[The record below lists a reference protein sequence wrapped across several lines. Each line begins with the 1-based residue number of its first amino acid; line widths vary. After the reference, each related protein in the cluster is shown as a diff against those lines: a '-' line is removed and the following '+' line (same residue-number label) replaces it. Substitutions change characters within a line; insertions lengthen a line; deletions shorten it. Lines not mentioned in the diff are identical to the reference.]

1 MRNRDIDIT
10 GKQLKHANRHFVSVS
25 ETSPEK
31 GLALAIL
38 NRAKEDADNG
48 DFTALAFLLHHGL
61 KLEELILGDSYFDQR
76 DAKHFSPTLAF
87 CEKCFDKINNDGYYF
102 KSDDFNRELRLLRSE
117 IRKERKAI
125 QEHVKLLKEAAKPQQ
140 MKFTAGNDCN

>member
-1 MRNRDIDIT
+1 MKDFNIDTT
-10 GKQLKHANRHFVSVS
+10 GKDLTHAYGHCVSVAQ
-25 ETSPEK
+25 TSPEK

-38 NRAKEDADNG
+38 NKAKEDADNG
-48 DFTALAFLLHHGL
+48 DFSALAFLLHHGL

-140 MKFTAGNDCN
+140 MKFAAGDDCN

>member
-1 MRNRDIDIT
+1 MNNNK
-10 GKQLKHANRHFVSVS
+10 GKTLYFANAHCVSVAQ
-25 ETSPEK
+25 TSPEK

-38 NRAKEDADNG
+38 NKAKEDADNG

-61 KLEELILGDSYFDQR
+61 KLEEMILGDAYFDQR

-87 CEKCFDKINNDGYYF
+87 CKKCFDRINEDGYYF
-102 KSDDFNRELRLLRSE
+102 KTEDFNRELRLLRLE

-125 QEHVKLLKEAAKPQQ
+125 REHVKLLREAAKPQQ
-140 MKFTAGNDCN
+140 IKLPT